1 MSQLTKKLA
10 ILEKENEQYKSMVE
24 QYKEIFK
31 TQQSVIEGLEKEL
44 DMSGKYAEALENK
57 NEILQEKLTEYSRVI
72 MTLRNELLNT
82 GK

>member
-44 DMSGKYAEALENK
+44 DLSSKYAEALENK
-57 NEILQEKLTEYSRVI
+57 NEILQEKLAECSQMI